1 MSRQLTLRPASFLQ
15 HRRRRLLVLAIAL
28 VVGLPTAVEAKTEF
42 SSLLDLEMTIPGGAI
57 HNKFGFATS
66 FPKPA
71 AAPPFGIKNGNPG
84 GEQKTFTANG
94 GTANIGPL
102 LAADAMARK
111 DVPKGRG
118 MKLFLEG
125 DTNAVALDGSIGQAE
140 GWLSGTAKFRLGNI
154 TGRPDIPQW
163 IAEKVT
169 VDLDVTT
176 LYDLFASATND
187 LMPTDRAN
195 AKVVYSLTNTSTGD
209 VLIPETVF
217 TVDDDDIKAPERI
230 GPVKNT
236 TTLSLT
242 IPANTFY
249 NLELF
254 GHIYVAG
261 ESRGAAPLNPVP
273 VNRPP
278 GSIPNLP
285 ERMDQTLPDDGM
297 RLPVSTTALFGDAFG
312 HGGGSLLASAGVIGE
327 DPLARHGLNTVM
339 LESAVTS
346 GHNFYDLEVAVE
358 VPVNDFSQVA
368 IQDVMGAASGFHGQF
383 YNLQLGTGV
392 GGEFQLSQDPTM
404 LSLAGV
410 ESPFAPQDLTGA
422 YQLMGF
428 NDPFVPRRWR
438 SKASCSR
445 DKCHS
450 SKWSPTCT
458 TKSTARSMAWP
469 ASRCVNWSKG
479 LAATTTT
486 TLSPMG

>member
-1 MSRQLTLRPASFLQ
+1 
-15 HRRRRLLVLAIAL
+15 
-28 VVGLPTAVEAKTEF
+28 
-42 SSLLDLEMTIPGGAI
+42 
-57 HNKFGFATS
+57 
-66 FPKPA
+66 
-71 AAPPFGIKNGNPG
+71 
-84 GEQKTFTANG
+84 
-94 GTANIGPL
+94 
-102 LAADAMARK
+102 
-111 DVPKGRG
+111 

-125 DTNAVALDGSIGQAE
+125 DTNAVAVDGSIGQAE

-163 IAEKVT
+163 IAERVT
-169 VDLDVTT
+169 VDLDVSA
-176 LYDLFASATND
+176 LYELFASATND
-187 LMPTDRAN
+187 LIPTDRAN
-195 AKVVYSLTNTSTGD
+195 AKVLYSLTNTSTGD

-217 TVDDDDIKAPERI
+217 KVDDDDIKAPERI
-230 GPVKNT
+230 GPVRDT

-261 ESRGAAPLNPVP
+261 ESRGAGPLNPVP

-285 ERMDQTLPDDGM
+285 ERMDQTLPDEGM
-297 RLPVSTTALFGDAFG
+297 RLPAATTALFGDAFG
-312 HGGGSLLASAGVIGE
+312 HGGGVLLASAGVIGE
-327 DPLARHGLNTVM
+327 DPQARHGLNTVM

-346 GHNFYDLEVAVE
+346 GNSFFDLEVAVE

-422 YQLMGF
+422 YQLIGF
-428 NDPFVPRRWR
+428 NDPQNPTQMAFQGQLQPGHMSQFEMVTNLHDQIDGEIDGMARFTLRKLVQGFGGDYNNDFVTNGLDLALWQETYGTNEFLADGDANGRIDGRDFLNWQRNFGSGFNTFGGHPGAAISGVPEPTTAALALVSMIALAWGPCRGSR
-438 SKASCSR
+438 S
-445 DKCHS
+445 
-450 SKWSPTCT
+450 
-458 TKSTARSMAWP
+458 
-469 ASRCVNWSKG
+469 
-479 LAATTTT
+479 
-486 TLSPMG
+486 